1 MLCLDT
7 KKEVPLDWFLNALEN
22 DEIIIDSRNMTKEDR
37 EDMRRE
43 IAEYKAKRQK
53 NRVKEAVFV

>member
-1 MLCLDT
+1 MIAIDT
-7 KKEVPLDWFLNALEN
+7 DEKLNWLINGIEN

-43 IAEYKAKRQK
+43 IAEYKAMKQNTK
-53 NRVKEAVFV
+53 AENAVLV

>member
-1 MLCLDT
+1 MIAIDT
-7 KKEVPLDWFLNALEN
+7 DEKLNWFINGIEN

-43 IAEYKAKRQK
+43 IAEYKAMKQNTK
-53 NRVKEAVFV
+53 AEEAVLV

>member
-1 MLCLDT
+1 MIAIDT
-7 KKEVPLDWFLNALEN
+7 DEKLNWFINGIEN

-43 IAEYKAKRQK
+43 IAEYKAMKQNAK
-53 NRVKEAVFV
+53 AEEVVLV